1 MEKLDLSVLILTFNE
16 ELHLDRCLNS
26 LQGRCKDIF
35 IVDSFSKDKTLE
47 IALKHGAQVFQRAW
61 TNYADQFQWGLDN
74 CPIQSTWVMRL
85 DADEYLE
92 PDLLPEIA
100 ETLPKTDS
108 QTGGFYIRRKYVFLG
123 KWVRFGAVYPLVLLR
138 IWRNKGGRIE
148 QRWMDEHIVLPEGVK
163 TSQLTGHIVDD
174 NLNNTRWWTDKHNKY
189 ADREMLDILIRKHQL
204 MGVDEALS
212 HDADNTQ
219 ARIKRFVKEGIYN
232 RLPVFVRPFL
242 YFLYRY
248 FLRLGFLDGVR
259 GFAFHFF
266 QGYWYRSLVD
276 LRVYEAERLFTSD
289 DSKEEK
295 IRKLEVLTGLRIK

>member
-1 MEKLDLSVLILTFNE
+1 MEKLDLSVLILTYNE
-16 ELHLDRCLNS
+16 ELHLDRCLAS

-47 IALKHGAQVFQRAW
+47 IANKHGAQVFQRAW

-212 HDADNTQ
+212 HDGDNTQ

-276 LRVYEAERLFTSD
+276 LRVYEAERLFMPA

-295 IRKLEVLTGLRIK
+295 IRKLEVLTGLKIK